1 MPCFVERTGFTGGGA
16 VGAARRPASPPAA
29 RSIPAAPPRQSGAPP
44 ATTANVRTP
53 APQARSRQ
61 PAAPQPRPP
70 ARRTA
75 ASPAPPAATQ
85 DGTTRTPAA
94 PNRAQPKSAP
104 QPKATRTRAARPAAV
119 PEAAN
124 ADAAKGDG
132 RQTRAAQASAP
143 DRNRERLSSLTS
155 AQSTM
160 RSFASSRQP
169 GLDRMSEA
177 IDRAR
182 RSAAVAGLIADR
194 EAAYLERTRGKR
206 ELVHVTLD
214 NGITYS
220 YDSTKSTATNAPANR
235 LVAAWGVSGSP
246 AGPRDAARLA
256 GFPSPDGK
264 GSNPLDRGHVVAHAA
279 GGTEDGI
286 NLVPQDRK
294 LNRGTGS
301 HSDKKWWRAIERQ
314 LARRAGIPFVVRAE
328 YVDDT
333 DFPGTIEIGV
343 QDDDGTWEFHTFDNR

>member
-16 VGAARRPASPPAA
+16 VGAARRAAPPTPA
-29 RSIPAAPPRQSGAPP
+29 RSIGPVPRRQTGAPP
-44 ATTANVRTP
+44 AATANARIP
-53 APQARSRQ
+53 ATQTSSRQ

-70 ARRTA
+70 AHETA
-75 ASPAPPAATQ
+75 ASPAPRAATQ
-85 DGTTRTPAA
+85 DRTLTPVA
-94 PNRAQPKSAP
+94 PSQVQPRSAP
-104 QPKATRTRAARPAAV
+104 QPNATRTSATRPGDAVPKAAEAPQLGGSQTRAARATV
-119 PEAAN
+119 
-124 ADAAKGDG
+124 
-132 RQTRAAQASAP
+132 P
-143 DRNRERLSSLTS
+143 DRNRERLSSLAS
-155 AQSTM
+155 AQSTV
-160 RSFASSRQP
+160 RSYASSRQP

-177 IDRAR
+177 LERAQ

-194 EAAYLERTRGKR
+194 EAAYLERAPGKR
-206 ELVHVTLD
+206 ELVHVTLA

-220 YDSTKSTATNAPANR
+220 YDSTNSTPTNAPANR
-235 LVAAWGVSGSP
+235 LVAAWGVSGRP

-256 GFPSPDGK
+256 GFPPPDGK

-286 NLVPQDRK
+286 NLVPQDRE

-301 HSDKKWWRAIERQ
+301 SDDKKRWRDIERQ
-314 LARRAGIPFVVRAE
+314 LARRPGTPFVVRPE

-333 DFPGTIEIGV
+333 DFPGTIEIGI